1 MVQCDMYEC
10 ACVCVCVCVCVC
22 QCPLPSL
29 VFIRVVR
36 STTFPAAA
44 AAVTVLLCTH
54 YYTNTGLYYI
64 IYSYIIQRYF
74 TSFVRIE
81 VFCPDIPSLYLAHN
95 TREEGGVVEEKR
107 DDAEENS

>member
-1 MVQCDMYEC
+1 MSS
-10 ACVCVCVCVCVC
+10 
-22 QCPLPSL
+22 LPSL

-64 IYSYIIQRYF
+64 IIFLYYTKIL
-74 TSFVRIE
+74 TSFTYQYSVLISHL
-81 VFCPDIPSLYLAHN
+81 FYLAHN

-107 DDAEENS
+107 